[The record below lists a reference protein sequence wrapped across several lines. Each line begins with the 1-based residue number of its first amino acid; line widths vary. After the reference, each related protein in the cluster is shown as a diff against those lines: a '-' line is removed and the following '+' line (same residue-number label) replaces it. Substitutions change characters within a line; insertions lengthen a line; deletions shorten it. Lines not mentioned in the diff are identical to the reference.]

1 MEILTIALS
10 IFASMVSGMALFFM
24 QRYFKS
30 KDKKDDVRDIEKAK
44 ENVLIL
50 KSIDA
55 LGKLTY
61 ANSIAIRDGKTNG
74 EMKEGVSAY
83 IEVKEDMYNYLL
95 ENNSKK

>member
-1 MEILTIALS
+1 MEITTIILS
-10 IFASMVSGMALFFM
+10 VTASVISGMALFFM
-24 QRYFKS
+24 QRYFKC
-30 KDKKDDVRDIEKAK
+30 KDKKDDARDIAKAK

>member
-1 MEILTIALS
+1 MEILTIVLS
-10 IFASMVSGMALFFM
+10 IIASIVSGMALFFM

-30 KDKKDDVRDIEKAK
+30 KDKKDDARDSTKAK

>member
-10 IFASMVSGMALFFM
+10 IFASVVSGMALFFM
-24 QRYFKS
+24 QRYFRS
-30 KDKKDDVRDIEKAK
+30 KNKIDGDRDETKAK

-74 EMKEGVSAY
+74 EMKEGLNAY

-95 ENNSKK
+95 EKNSKK

>member
-1 MEILTIALS
+1 MEILTIVLS
-10 IFASMVSGMALFFM
+10 IVASMVSGMALFFM
-24 QRYFKS
+24 QRYFRS
-30 KDKKDDVRDIEKAK
+30 KDKKDDVRDVAKAK

>member
-30 KDKKDDVRDIEKAK
+30 KDKKDDARDGTKAK

-83 IEVKEDMYNYLL
+83 IDVKEDMYNYLL